1 VSISNLFLFA
11 TLFVLLFVVFGD
23 ERGTYLEYAQV
34 PLYGIILTE
43 LVLIFLNKRLKNPL
57 LDIVNLVFIVF
68 FILRVPFVY
77 GDGLIS
83 DIYIRN
89 VNIDKVGYAL
99 YVLNYQLIVLVGC
112 ILLLNPA
119 KCSAKISISNA
130 VLARVLNFSALI
142 LILNIIERVFFFEN
156 GANTVPSIF
165 KIFFALFNY
174 GSNLI
179 ILVPLLLCI
188 DATNSFKYKLLL
200 HVQLVIC
207 VLLVMFWGSK
217 SGLFQ
222 IFAIYL
228 ISLMAIHGSSYRV
241 KPSSMLLVLIF
252 LVVAIIMFLLGD
264 IFNKIGRGQAESVDW
279 YELLKLALDNLY
291 DVVNSVSFRIGY
303 LDFYIDK
310 LTQDVYS
317 SAFQVKY
324 YIMGVLDAVSP
335 GFDVFGNAPLVSRSV
350 YNNYFGISDG
360 PNSEAITVFAEAHHL
375 AGFFSFMPYVFV
387 LGIMLWLKKLSFL
400 KKSDFSNF
408 ISKFFICYV
417 FYRYMLGFGIDY
429 WLFGDVLYPLLG
441 LVLSFKVMRLHRI
454 QNLKSPVGHIPKKDV

>member
-1 VSISNLFLFA
+1 MSISNLFLFA

-23 ERGTYLEYAQV
+23 ERGTYLQYAQT

-43 LVLIFLNKRLKNPL
+43 LALIFLNKKLKNPL
-57 LDIVNLVFIVF
+57 IDIVNLFFIVF
-68 FILRVPFVY
+68 FILRIPFVY
-77 GDGLIS
+77 GDDLIS

-89 VNIDKVGYAL
+89 VNIEKVGYAL
-99 YVLNYQLIVLVGC
+99 YVLNYQLIVLAGC

-119 KCSAKISISNA
+119 RYCDKISISNT

-174 GSNLI
+174 GSILI
-179 ILVPLLLCI
+179 ILIPLLFCI

-207 VLLVMFWGSK
+207 VLLVMFGGSK

-264 IFNKIGRGQAESVDW
+264 IFNKIGRGQAELVDW
-279 YELLKLALDNLY
+279 YELLKLALDNFY

-324 YIMGVLDAVSP
+324 YIMAFLDAVSP

-360 PNSEAITVFAEAHHL
+360 PNSEAITVFAEAHQL

-387 LGIMLWLKKLSFL
+387 LGIMLCLKKLSFF
-400 KKSDFSNF
+400 KQSDFSNY
-408 ISKFFICYV
+408 ISKIFICYV